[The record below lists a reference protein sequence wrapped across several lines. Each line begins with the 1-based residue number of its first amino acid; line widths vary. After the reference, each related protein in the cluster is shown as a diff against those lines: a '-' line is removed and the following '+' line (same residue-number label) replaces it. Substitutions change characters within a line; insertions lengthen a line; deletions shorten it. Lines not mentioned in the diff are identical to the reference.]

1 MTDPIAT
8 KERTPM
14 FRRLELPR
22 NVMRLSNKGLTK
34 EQLAAEAEIR
44 RKTAQKLYSSSESD
58 DG

>member
-1 MTDPIAT
+1 
-8 KERTPM
+8 M